1 VTRRIIVLGGGPAGY
16 VAALRAA
23 QLGAHV
29 SLVESRE
36 IGGTCLNRGCIP
48 TKALV
53 AATERLR
60 AARGAAGFG
69 VVLGEPRV
77 DFGALMARKS
87 AVTAQQR
94 GGVEHLL
101 KGRKVEVV
109 AGFGRLVDAHTV
121 RVADAGGGSGAAGNG
136 AGRDLSGDAVIIATG
151 SRPAMLP
158 VFDVGEPRVA
168 TSDGLLE
175 LDHLPTS
182 LAIIGGGVIG
192 CEFASIFAELGT
204 RVTVVEML
212 DQLVPGEDRRPAAA
226 LSQSFRK
233 AGIVVR
239 LKTRVEGVDVSLP
252 DHVGLTLA
260 DGSTVAAALV
270 LVSVGRSPVSQ
281 GLGLEEAGVEI
292 DERGF
297 VTTDDTQRTA
307 LDGVFAA
314 GDVTGPPLLAHWA
327 YRQGAAA
334 AENAVLG
341 GRRAVDRRFVP
352 NCIFSHPEVASF
364 GTSEDQAKAENLP
377 IAIAQVRFN
386 GNSKAVIEGESDGVV
401 RIIARAE
408 DRRVIGASL
417 VGPRV
422 TELVQELVLAAQAGL
437 TLDDVAETIH
447 AHPTLAEAV
456 GEAALG
462 ALGRGMHTL

>member
-1 VTRRIIVLGGGPAGY
+1 MTKRIIVLGGGPAGY

-23 QLGAHV
+23 QLGAQV

-36 IGGTCLNRGCIP
+36 IGGTCLNRGCVP
-48 TKALV
+48 TKAMV

-60 AARGAAGFG
+60 MARSAAGFG

-77 DFGALMARKS
+77 DFGALMARKV
-87 AVTAQQR
+87 AVTEQQR

-109 AGFGRLVDAHTV
+109 AGVGRLVDARTV
-121 RVADAGGGSGAAGNG
+121 RVTDAGARGTGGANT
-136 AGRDLSGDAVIIATG
+136 GRDLSGDAVIIATG
-151 SRPAMLP
+151 SRPAMPP
-158 VFDVGEPRVA
+158 VFKVDDPRVT

-175 LDHLPTS
+175 IDRLPGG
-182 LAIIGGGVIG
+182 LAIVGGGVIG

-204 RVTVVEML
+204 QVTVVEML
-212 DQLVPGEDRRPAAA
+212 DQLLPGEDRRSVAV

-233 AGIVVR
+233 AGVAVR
-239 LKTRVEGVDVSLP
+239 LKTRVEGVDVAAP
-252 DHVGLTLA
+252 GQVALTLA
-260 DGSTVAAALV
+260 DGSTVAADLV
-270 LVSVGRSPVSQ
+270 LVSVGRSPVSRD
-281 GLGLEEAGVEI
+281 LGFEEAGVEI
-292 DERGF
+292 DEHGF
-297 VTTDDTQRTA
+297 VTTDDTQRTS

-314 GDVTGPPLLAHWA
+314 GDVAGPPLLAHWA

-386 GNSKAVIEGESDGVV
+386 GNSKAVIEGENDGVV
-401 RIIARAE
+401 RIIARAD
-408 DRRVIGASL
+408 DRHVIGASL
-417 VGPRV
+417 VGPHV
-422 TELVQELVLAAQAGL
+422 TELVQELALAAQAGL
-437 TLDDVAETIH
+437 TLDDVADTIH
-447 AHPTLAEAV
+447 AHPTLSEAV